1 MVGHH
6 TDIGMKRRK
15 ESWIKADNVL
25 KVIKA
30 VRIPLMVTAVLTVV
44 FLGIMLTFS
53 GCNRTKT
60 ARVVPILEPIEED
73 AAASEG
79 SQFITPVPKPDAEG
93 EGEDAG
99 EETEQGPVLDLT
111 RVRAFDKAKTIY
123 AVSNVNIRKGPGTE
137 FEPLGM
143 LKLGEAVEAI
153 GQDEGG
159 WYEFM
164 YRNEV
169 AFACDEYLSDEK
181 PVFEEE
187 SEEGEE
193 QVDAGTQILAPED
206 EDLIPDIEAEHEQ
219 EIAEVTDPSDVLIIG
234 DSRCVMMKS
243 ATGGGGVSWIC
254 QKSKGYKWLETT
266 AIPEAEEMIGSG
278 TKVVINLGVND
289 VGNVNR
295 YAALVN
301 AKAAEW
307 AEKGAETYYVSVN
320 PVSDNAR
327 VSESQVEFFNNTI
340 KGQLSGIRW
349 IDTHGYLMS
358 DGFNATDGIHY
369 DNATSVKIFQAIM
382 GSL

>member
-1 MVGHH
+1 
-6 TDIGMKRRK
+6 MKQGK
-15 ESWIKADNVL
+15 EPFFKSDSVL
-25 KVIKA
+25 RVIRA
-30 VRIPLMVTAVLTVV
+30 IRIPMVVLAALTVLV
-44 FLGIMLTFS
+44 FAIILTFS
-53 GCNRTKT
+53 SCGKTKT
-60 ARVVPILEPIEED
+60 ARVVPILEPIDED
-73 AAASEG
+73 AGSAEG
-79 SQFITPVPKPDAEG
+79 SQFITPVPQADAADEV
-93 EGEDAG
+93 EDT
-99 EETEQGPVLDLT
+99 EEVTEEGPVLDLT

-164 YRNEV
+164 YHNEV
-169 AFACDEYLSDEK
+169 AFACDDYLSDEK

-187 SEEGEE
+187 SEDTAE
-193 QVDAGTQILAPED
+193 QADAGTTILAPED
-206 EDLIPDIEAEHEQ
+206 EDLIPELEAEHEQ
-219 EIAEVTDPSDVLIIG
+219 EAAEVTDPSDVLIIG

-266 AIPEAEEMIGSG
+266 AIPEAEEMIGNG
-278 TKVVINLGVND
+278 TRVVINLGVND

-307 AEKGAETYYVSVN
+307 AERGAVTYYVSVN

-327 VSESQVEFFNNTI
+327 VSEAQVEFFNNQI
-340 KGQLSGIRW
+340 RGQLSGIRW